1 VEIGEIVQKLNVKHI
16 LQGSV
21 RKEAG
26 RIRINVQLIDGTTG
40 DHLWAE
46 RFDRDVSDIVA
57 LQDDISKTVVAALKL
72 KLLPAGRMP
81 MPA

>member
-1 VEIGEIVQKLNVKHI
+1 VEIGEIVQKLNVRHI

-26 RIRINVQLIDGTTG
+26 RMRINVQLIDGTTG

-46 RFDRDVSDIVA
+46 RFDRDVSDIFA

-72 KLLPAGRMP
+72 KLLPAGHVP
-81 MPA
+81 KQA